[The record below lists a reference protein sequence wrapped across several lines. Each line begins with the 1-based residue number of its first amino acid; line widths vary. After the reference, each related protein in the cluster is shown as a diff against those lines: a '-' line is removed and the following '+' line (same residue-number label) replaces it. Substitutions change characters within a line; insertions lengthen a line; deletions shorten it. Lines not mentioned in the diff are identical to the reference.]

1 MKISVK
7 TQYGLQAMLELAFRF
22 GGAPVQI
29 RHIAGNQKIPVRFL
43 EQLMLLL
50 KRGGV
55 VVSTRGMHGGY
66 TLAKHPSDINLLE
79 IFERLEGPLELT
91 SKKMKRILA
100 IYEFFEGLQNEIKA
114 TLSKMTLE
122 DLVFRMRQ
130 VERAYVY
137 NI

>member
-1 MKISVK
+1 MKLSIK
-7 TQYGLQAMLELAFRF
+7 TQYGLQAMLELALHY

-29 RHIAGNQKIPVRFL
+29 HDIANKQKIPIRFL

-55 VVSTRGMHGGY
+55 VVSTRGMYGGY
-66 TLAKHPSDINLLE
+66 SLVKHPSDINLLE
-79 IFERLEGPLELT
+79 IFERLEGPMELT
-91 SKKMKRILA
+91 SKKMKKTPI
-100 IYEFFEGLQNEIKA
+100 IFELFDNIQKNIKE
-114 TLSKMTLE
+114 TLTKLSLE

-130 VERAYVY
+130 LERAYIY

>member
-1 MKISVK
+1 
-7 TQYGLQAMLELAFRF
+7 MLELAFRF

-29 RHIAGNQKIPVRFL
+29 RDIADHQKIPIRFL
-43 EQLMLLL
+43 EQLMLIL

-55 VVSTRGMHGGY
+55 VVSTRGIHGGY
-66 TLAKHPSDINLLE
+66 VLAKHPSDINLLE

-114 TLSKMTLE
+114 TLTRMTLE

-130 VERAYVY
+130 VERAYDY

>member
-1 MKISVK
+1 
-7 TQYGLQAMLELAFRF
+7 MLELAFHY

-29 RHIAGNQKIPVRFL
+29 RDIAGQQKIPIRFL

-50 KRGGV
+50 KRGGLV
-55 VVSTRGMHGGY
+55 ISIRGMYGGY
-66 TLAKHPSDINLLE
+66 TLAKHPSDISLLE

-91 SKKMKRILA
+91 NRKMKKILV
-100 IYEFFEGLQNEIKA
+100 IYEFFDGLQEEIKGA
-114 TLSKMTLE
+114 LSRVTLE
-122 DLVFRMRQ
+122 DFVFRMRQ